1 MDAALPERD
10 AAPARRR
17 VRWWSRVE
25 ATASAE
31 APPVLEVA
39 AYRLVG
45 LRAGERAERP
55 RGMWRVGS
63 GSVRGVDAARREAG
77 GGCERVKLDAISR
90 RLDRRL
96 GGERGGRG
104 RRTRTHLCRGLRAIL
119 AVVRVSAVVSKAC
132 ALRCGRS
139 EHGLVGVSRLPRSRA
154 THPHARVGPPASK
167 ALSLARR
174 PRGDGGSG
182 DLGIGRGRNGAIQTS
197 VTHLEKVSAHLGA
210 HPGVRRGCNHTVPP
224 PGRVPSRSTGEK

>member
-1 MDAALPERD
+1 MDAALPERG
-10 AAPARRR
+10 APPAQRR
-17 VRWWSRVE
+17 VRWWSVVE
-25 ATASAE
+25 ATASGSTA
-31 APPVLEVA
+31 
-39 AYRLVG
+39 R
-45 LRAGERAERP
+45 
-55 RGMWRVGS
+55 S
-63 GSVRGVDAARREAG
+63 GSRGISAGWTAGGRARGTTTRDVAGWVGFGSRRGRGAKEAG

-167 ALSLARR
+167 
-174 PRGDGGSG
+174 
-182 DLGIGRGRNGAIQTS
+182 
-197 VTHLEKVSAHLGA
+197 
-210 HPGVRRGCNHTVPP
+210 
-224 PGRVPSRSTGEK
+224 PSRSRGVHEGMEGREISGSAAGGTGRSRRASRTLRKSLHTSGRTRRSPRL